1 MNHCISSTCSRMGL
15 IYTMR
20 GLSALSVLTVG
31 QCEGLG
37 VWDGQQARFPR
48 FFCLGT
54 RAFRNKP
61 LRLLWEWMMQLI
73 SRTMIRWLLLIVLLH
88 LSFALA
94 STRHSYV
101 LAFGKIDFHKN
112 LFLVSIH

>member
-1 MNHCISSTCSRMGL
+1 MGL

-37 VWDGQQARFPR
+37 VWDGQQARFLR

-54 RAFRNKP
+54 RLSETNPASS
-61 LRLLWEWMMQLI
+61 WEWMMQLI
-73 SRTMIRWLLLIVLLH
+73 SKSMIRWLLLIVLLH

-94 STRHSYV
+94 NARHSYV